1 MGSAFRAEIWEKSA
15 RNSRTGRLPPRRMAR
30 KAKIRPVQT
39 GKDVLHPNPSGGPK
53 NGCPALLRDEF
64 SGRRVCGLNFG
75 VWAPVDGTPAKFSS
89 SKSGKRGRVSLFHAE
104 ERFSG
109 TVYVRTMAL
118 SMNSKPRSSGIPP
131 NSSFRGSGRDVAR
144 MADQLSVAQLRA
156 MRATRPSRGLQAPDP
171 AEFGSLSHILARKC
185 GASRPAAV
193 V

>member
-131 NSSFRGSGRDVAR
+131 NSSFRGSGRDVGR
-144 MADQLSVAQLRA
+144 MADQLSVAHYAPCELHALPEASR
-156 MRATRPSRGLQAPDP
+156 RRIRPNSAPFLTSWPEKAVPRGL
-171 AEFGSLSHILARKC
+171 R
-185 GASRPAAV
+185 R
-193 V
+193 